1 MMLNVPIEIAYRS
14 ISNNVDP
21 SKKLVEMNVKKKALS
36 LSFLMK
42 LKISLFYLGIKKKR
56 KTIVIT
62 KNLKKKDG
70 KGQDLDHTA
79 QIGEEEVDQGQKT
92 GGDESQ
98 GQGEYIN
105 CLQYYK
111 VIVDY
116 M

>member
-1 MMLNVPIEIAYRS
+1 MTRDQLQNHQKNR
-14 ISNNVDP
+14 
-21 SKKLVEMNVKKKALS
+21 LLQ
-36 LSFLMK
+36 
-42 LKISLFYLGIKKKR
+42 KIKRIKKKR

-98 GQGEYIN
+98 GQGQGRGHMEGGHAPGI
-105 CLQYYK
+105 
-111 VIVDY
+111 VIGHHQGELTLEEDQDHQEGEDLEVQEE
-116 M
+116 